1 MSDVNW
7 HHYEIP
13 LVRPRPGE
21 ARPGVARVTTA
32 PAVPVAAR
40 VAPDTRPLA
49 ERSERLAAAVLDT
62 CIALVVAT
70 SAYMV
75 AIGLGRVGVAP
86 AACVVVGL
94 AVWLILDIVQ
104 IVLLSWRG
112 QTLGKALMAVRF
124 VDFRDGSNPGFVRAV
139 LLRSMLPRLISVIPL
154 IGAGFLLV
162 DCMAIFGDER
172 RCWHDLFASTK
183 VVQDK

>member
-21 ARPGVARVTTA
+21 AHPGVAQVTTA

-49 ERSERLAAAVLDT
+49 ERSERLAAAVLDM
-62 CIALVVAT
+62 CIRLVVVT
-70 SAYMV
+70 TAYLL
-75 AIGLGRVGVAP
+75 AAGLGQLGATPIARGVVAL
-86 AACVVVGL
+86 AALLV
-94 AVWLILDIVQ
+94 LDGVQ

-112 QTLGKALMAVRF
+112 QTLGKALMAVRIA
-124 VDFRDGSNPGFVRAV
+124 DFRDGHNPGFVHAV
-139 LLRSMLPRLISVIPL
+139 LLRSMLPRLIAVIPL
-154 IGAGFLLV
+154 VGAGFVLI